1 MPFLGSIPSS
11 TSSRAAIVPARPSPQ
26 PLVGSRSSAPFFF
39 TAQAQRTFWEVKFPD
54 DVALVFGRESVGLP
68 AALLARNRERTLR
81 IPMVEP
87 SLRSVNLSTTAG
99 VAMFEVVRQRT
110 CSPHAPG

>member
-1 MPFLGSIPSS
+1 
-11 TSSRAAIVPARPSPQ
+11 
-26 PLVGSRSSAPFFF
+26 
-39 TAQAQRTFWEVKFPD
+39 
-54 DVALVFGRESVGLP
+54 VGLP
-68 AALLARNRERTLR
+68 KALLERNSERTLR

-110 CSPHAPG
+110 CLPRPPR